1 MKIFIAVIM
10 FATQSVMACQSGVD
24 SNRATVSDV
33 DKTQIGSATDKE
45 TTTIESSTD
54 VD

>member
-33 DKTQIGSATDKE
+33 DKTQIEARLIKRLLLLSLLQT
-45 TTTIESSTD
+45 
-54 VD
+54 